1 MEGPLLVLITSVRTG
16 LCGVVKCVGSLELL
30 YVTLNMFA
38 FGVVCVGS
46 FELLDVRLS
55 MFACGSVVVICV
67 GSVVVICVGS
77 VVVICVG
84 SVVVICVGSVVVICV
99 GSVEVLDVSLN
110 MFVRSDLE
118 LISFVI
124 LNVVFSP
131 NNRLSLVPQ

>member
-46 FELLDVRLS
+46 FELIDVRLS
-55 MFACGSVVVICV
+55 MFAC
-67 GSVVVICVGS
+67 
-77 VVVICVG
+77 G

-118 LISFVI
+118 LVSFVI